1 MCCRD
6 GNEAIWQMP
15 YEAAGW
21 PPEAG
26 GSFLG
31 LGQWAPEL
39 PTSAAELEIQVV
51 VFRAGEGVE
60 DPAPPSWPRGA
71 A

>member
-15 YEAAGW
+15 YEAARW
-21 PPEAG
+21 LPEAG

-31 LGQWAPEL
+31 LGQSAPEL
-39 PTSAAELEIQVV
+39 PTAAAELEIEVV
-51 VFRAGEGVE
+51 VIRAEEGVE
-60 DPAPPSWPRGA
+60 DTAPPGWPRGA

>member
-21 PPEAG
+21 PAEAG

-31 LGQWAPEL
+31 LRQWASEEL

-51 VFRAGEGVE
+51 AVRAGEAVE
-60 DPAPPSWPRGA
+60 DTAPPGA